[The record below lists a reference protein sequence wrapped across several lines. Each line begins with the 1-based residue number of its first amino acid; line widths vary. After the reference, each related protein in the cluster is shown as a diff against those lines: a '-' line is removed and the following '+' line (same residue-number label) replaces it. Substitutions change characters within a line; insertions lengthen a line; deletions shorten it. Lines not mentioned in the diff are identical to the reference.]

1 MPQQSPNPQ
10 GMVNIA
16 LLDSCPINNQIP
28 SIEEILGTK
37 PMELKNMSQELQE
50 LTIDKPPSVQPLN
63 MEASQQRQGKRAAT
77 EAKLDSGSKVV
88 PRKEDRQSNSLNT
101 PTNSDTLSAG
111 DVRFTSKDLRDP
123 SAVLK
128 NCPEVN
134 QL

>member
-1 MPQQSPNPQ
+1 MEASQPFLSKEAILPWAGGCGHKAQQSPGSAP
-10 GMVNIA
+10 
-16 LLDSCPINNQIP
+16 LTRHSP
-28 SIEEILGTK
+28 SEC
-37 PMELKNMSQELQE
+37 
-50 LTIDKPPSVQPLN
+50 
-63 MEASQQRQGKRAAT
+63 SQQRQGKRAAT

-88 PRKEDRQSNSLNT
+88 PRKEDKQSNSLNT